1 MRNIMDASLSSTTA
15 TATKVLGVSSDH
27 FFAPPAVDGM
37 GTPVLIDKDG
47 DARITIAEGAR
58 LEELTLQTFANAI
71 LGVRLTAGQVEI
83 STPELKTGSEIE
95 IDGMLIGSVSFY
107 DGKTLDM
114 TFVDATT
121 PAEVERVR
129 LAAEKF
135 VRALTFTNL
144 DTASPS
150 VQEMLFLGLEDS
162 KGGSDEVFMYK
173 ADRIHGTEGSDVIEI
188 AGSHISRGDDID
200 GGLGDDVLKLT
211 TGGVAHINTLSK
223 FEGIETVQG
232 SSEVDT
238 IYISA
243 HQLAKLDKI
252 DGGGQAEDWL
262 HISGDTVDL
271 RASNISGFASITYEG
286 FGTAVVVNDLTMAKW
301 LDGNLAAGETLTI
314 AGGSL
319 TDADRLM
326 LHKQGVDIIAHHGRT
341 TTLADVDP
349 SPPDPSL
356 PQIAHLNGDAITAA
370 AGATVF
376 LDADRN
382 AQLISNKQFISFL
395 GVRITDR
402 VDGTEGHQL
411 GVDTSGRVKLSGG
424 LIPESRITVDGTII
438 GYISNVPAGDTLF
451 FNLNNKAPPTLVQEL
466 VRALT
471 YHNTKGAVAI
481 PVHVV
486 LVVKDET
493 GQSTSAQVT
502 VSAADAPTDIGLST
516 FSLTENAMTGTE
528 VAVLSALDPDAG
540 DAFTYTLLD
549 DAGGR
554 FAVGNDRLIVKDRTK
569 LDYEQ
574 AQSHTIKVRVTD
586 KYGLSREE
594 DFTIAVTDLRE
605 DVPGATR
612 AKNALVGG
620 IGADKINGGSG
631 NDVLT
636 GGLGADVFVFDTAL
650 GRGTTAKNHNKK
662 VNFDTI
668 TDFKPGEDKI
678 WLDNKIFTKLGRAG
692 SEAAPAALNKKFF
705 KTSKATDKDDYLVY
719 KSGVVYYDADGKG
732 AKYKPVEIIKIANKA
747 ALSAAD
753 FLVI

>member
-1 MRNIMDASLSSTTA
+1 L
-15 TATKVLGVSSDH
+15 LGLNVDH
-27 FFAPPAVDGM
+27 FFAPPSNGA
-37 GTPVLIDKDG
+37 GTPALIDKDG
-47 DARITIAEGAR
+47 DAQITLAEGAT
-58 LEELTLQTFANAI
+58 LTELHLSTNANAK
-71 LGVRLTAGQVEI
+71 LGIRLTVGQVEI
-83 STPELKTGSEIE
+83 STAQLEDGSEIK
-95 IDGMLIGSVSFY
+95 IDGVTIGEV
-107 DGKTLDM
+107 
-114 TFVDATT
+114 TFCNDTILALKFAAATT
-121 PAEVERVR
+121 PADIASLR
-129 LAAEKF
+129 LAVEKL

-144 DTASPS
+144 NTASPS
-150 VQEMLFLGLEDS
+150 PQQPVFLFIRDS
-162 KGGSDEVFMYK
+162 KGGDDNALMYM
-173 ADRIHGTEGSDVIEI
+173 ADRILGDGDSNVIEVES
-188 AGSHISRGDDID
+188 SHIGRGDEID
-200 GGLGDDVLKLT
+200 GGAGSDVLKLK
-211 TGGVAHINTLSK
+211 TGESAMFTFVSR

-232 SSEVDT
+232 SSANDA
-238 IYISA
+238 IYMSA
-243 HQLAKLDKI
+243 DQIAKLDKI
-252 DGGGQAEDWL
+252 DAGGQAEDRL
-262 HISGDTVDL
+262 HISGDAIDL
-271 RASNISGFASITYEG
+271 RGIDIGGFASVDYDALGATVI
-286 FGTAVVVNDLTMAKW
+286 VDDLSLARM
-301 LDGNLAAGETLTI
+301 LDGRYAVGETLTI
-314 AGGSL
+314 AGGNL

-326 LHKQGVDIIAHHGRT
+326 LHKQSIDFITHDGRT

-349 SPPDPSL
+349 SLSPL
-356 PQIAHLNGDAITAA
+356 RFTNLNGDAVTSL

-376 LDADRN
+376 LDAGRN
-382 AQLISNKQFISFL
+382 AELVSDEGLLSFL
-395 GVRITDR
+395 GVRITGR
-402 VDGTEGHQL
+402 IDGTQGHQL
-411 GVDTSGRVKLSGG
+411 GVDTSGRVKLSEG
-424 LIPESRITVDGTII
+424 LNPESKIIVDGTEI
-438 GYISNVPAGDTLF
+438 GHISNQPAGDTLF
-451 FNLNNKAPPTLVQEL
+451 FSLHGSATPARVQEL

-471 YHNTKGAVAI
+471 YHNTTGALAA
-481 PVHVV
+481 PVHIQ
-486 LVVKDET
+486 LIVKDAA
-493 GQSTSAQVT
+493 GQPASAQVT
-502 VSAADAPTDIGLST
+502 VSTIYVPTDIGLST
-516 FSLTENAMTGTE
+516 FSLTENARTGTE

-540 DAFTYTLLD
+540 DAFIYTLLD

-574 AQSHTIKVRVTD
+574 AQSHTVKIRVTD

-594 DFTIAVTDLRE
+594 DFTIAVTDVRE

-650 GRGTTAKNHNKK
+650 GRGTTARNHNKK